1 MEGSESAESFV
12 NDEARELGV
21 VMTSYSIAHE
31 LVMERRRQDKK
42 WGVQNHLPERWLTIL
57 LEEVGEAAHGRLE
70 NDRANYREELV
81 QSAAVIV
88 AMIESLDRGN
98 W

>member
-1 MEGSESAESFV
+1 M